1 MRVTACSAK
10 GAPVSNAVYPGEPL
24 KISWSKWLFLSG
36 VLFLIGAVS
45 FVVGVFGSQAQRVW
59 QAYLVNFVF
68 WFGLAAGSILFVAV
82 LNLTHAR
89 WGRPLK
95 RLAEALGAFVPV
107 SFFLFWPV
115 YAGRGSLFSWIHE
128 PVHGKEQWFNV
139 FFFFAREGI
148 AIFLLG
154 IVSVAL
160 IFFSVRADSVRCAGD
175 HSKEA
180 GAYWKWQQVLSPLM
194 GILYALVLTLV
205 AFDLVMSLDPH
216 WYSTLFG
223 GYFFVGSFYTA
234 LAALALL
241 SGLLWKTAPLDIMGH
256 GRPLH
261 DIGKLLFGFCMMT
274 GYLFYSQFLVI
285 WYGNLP
291 EETRYVI
298 ERTQHHP
305 WAPLS
310 WIILATCF
318 GLPFFALLFR
328 RFKMSSRWL
337 IGLSVII
344 LIGMWLERFMLVAP
358 SIWKGGKLP
367 LGLIELS
374 ITSGFVG
381 AAGLTAIVFLMK
393 VPFLPVSDPLFQEEM
408 AKRVDDVKR
417 EEGAT

>member
-1 MRVTACSAK
+1 MTNDLYA
-10 GAPVSNAVYPGEPL
+10 GEPL
-24 KISWSKWLFLSG
+24 KINWSRWLFLSG

-45 FVVGVFGSQAQRVW
+45 FVVGVSGSQAQRVW

-82 LNLTHAR
+82 LNMTHAR
-89 WGRPLK
+89 WGRALK
-95 RLAEALGAFVPV
+95 RLAEAVGAFVPV
-107 SFFLFWPV
+107 SFFLFLPV

-148 AIFLLG
+148 GIFLLG
-154 IVSVAL
+154 VATVAL
-160 IFFSVRADSVRCAGD
+160 IFFSVRADLARRSGD
-175 HSKEA
+175 RSKEA
-180 GAYWKWQQVLSPLM
+180 GACWKWQQVLSPLM

-234 LAALALL
+234 LAAIALL
-241 SGLLWKTAPLDIMGH
+241 SGLLWKTAPLDIMGRDRH
-256 GRPLH
+256 LH
-261 DIGKLLFGFCMMT
+261 DLGKLLFGFCMMT

-291 EETRYVI
+291 EEAGYLI

-305 WAPLS
+305 WAALS
-310 WIILATCF
+310 WIILMTCF
-318 GLPFFALLFR
+318 GLPFFVLLFR
-328 RFKMSSRWL
+328 RFKMSPRWL

-358 SIWKGGKLP
+358 SIWKGTKMP

-374 ITSGFVG
+374 ITAGFLG
-381 AAGLTAIVFLMK
+381 AAGLTAMVFLMK
-393 VPFLPVSDPLFQEEM
+393 VPFLPVSDPFFQEET
-408 AKRVDDVKR
+408 AKLVDDVKM
-417 EEGAT
+417 EEGAA